1 MRKVTY
7 IPESGD
13 LNAEVMTGNELMDA
27 TTTVVR
33 TIARDHNTD
42 VTFAGEGAATDGD
55 SVILPTIDGDAK
67 VTRRQALVV
76 GGYANHETLH
86 KLMTDFDRLKP
97 RMRRWHREGRHLTK
111 AMANAIEDV
120 RIEHGGQ
127 VLYNGMPK
135 AIDKTSREVNR
146 EFIDKIYPQDPSIV
160 EDFGKIGPV
169 AVTWEGRRRLGYPD
183 SSLTEALD
191 LLPKDIRKQVEKIV
205 DATMALD
212 HGVAGMGQV
221 NRTKALDGSIEAAKL
236 AERIVRQHMNKLRK
250 QQQQEQEAKNG
261 TGNGQQ
267 GQGQGNDA
275 NQCGGDGQPTQS
287 GNGDDM
293 GGTGRVRVSGDGE
306 QGDAQGNEG
315 DQESPSSYSNSQ
327 EIGEQQSDDD
337 RGDGDARGS
346 GTEGDGEAEITEP
359 EPLNPDLDQVIKQVS
374 AEINANR
381 PKSSRYIVFAPGEDR
396 IVHWRDD
403 KRMKKHAKHFAQE
416 YGNLKQMMSSQLG
429 TCRRKLE
436 RVLTAMA
443 QTYWENGK
451 RSGRLDVRRNAA
463 RIVQFGGNVFR
474 RRTEETAV
482 NTALSILI
490 DLSGSMSGDKLQLSA
505 QASIA
510 IAEALDPV
518 GVPLEISGH
527 HTCLTQKTQQAH
539 ANRQNYDP
547 KYGRLQNIKMPIFK
561 GYDDTLSICRSA
573 LGAIPYYS
581 YGANA
586 DGDAIMMAAKRLLD
600 RREERKVMLVL
611 SDGSPAYSSETKCE
625 HQHTR
630 DCVEWCRANGIRIV
644 GLGILDDSVRRYY
657 PEYIVINNIAEF
669 ATTYVDQVAKLL
681 VDPDGRDSELMQT
694 NVRKGTKLA

>member
-1 MRKVTY
+1 
-7 IPESGD
+7 
-13 LNAEVMTGNELMDA
+13 MTGDELMDA

-33 TIARDHNTD
+33 TIARDHDTN

-55 SVILPTIDGDAK
+55 SVILPTIDGTAK

-146 EFIDKIYPQDPSIV
+146 EFIDNIYPQDKSVV

-183 SSLTEALD
+183 ASLTEALD

-212 HGVAGMGQV
+212 HGVSGMGQV
-221 NRTKALDGSIEAAKL
+221 NRTKAFDGSIEAAKL
-236 AERIVRQHMNKLRK
+236 AERVVRQHMNKLRK
-250 QQQQEQEAKNG
+250 QQQQGQETKG
-261 TGNGQQ
+261 DGQGNGQQ
-267 GQGQGNDA
+267 GKGQGDDA
-275 NQCGGDGQPTQS
+275 NQCSGDDGQPTQ
-287 GNGDDM
+287 GGDGDDV
-293 GGTGRVRVSGDGE
+293 GSTGRVRVSGDGDTGGE
-306 QGDAQGNEG
+306 QGEQ
-315 DQESPSSYSNSQ
+315 QTPTSYSNSQ
-327 EIGEQQSDDD
+327 EIDEQQSEDD
-337 RGDGDARGS
+337 RDSDSDNRGAGGEGTGD
-346 GTEGDGEAEITEP
+346 EEITEP
-359 EPLNPDLDQVIKQVS
+359 QPLNAELDQVIKQVS

-381 PKSSRYIVFAPGEDR
+381 PKSSPYIVFAPSEDQV
-396 IVHWRDD
+396 VHWRDD
-403 KRMKKHAKHFAQE
+403 KRIKKHTKHFAE
-416 YGNLKQMMSSQLG
+416 SYAELKKMMSSQLG

-474 RRTEETAV
+474 RRTEEASI
-482 NTALSILI
+482 NSALSILI

-510 IAEALDPV
+510 IAEALEPV
-518 GVPLEISGH
+518 GVPLEVSGH
-527 HTCLTQKTQQAH
+527 HTMLTTKTSQAH
-539 ANRQNYDP
+539 HQRTNFDP
-547 KYGRLQNIKMPIFK
+547 TYGRLQNIKMPIFK
-561 GYDDTLSICRSA
+561 GFEDSLSICRSA
-573 LGAIPYYS
+573 MGAIPYYA

-600 RREERKVMLVL
+600 RREERKVLLVL

-669 ATTYVDQVAKLL
+669 ASTYVDQVAKLL
-681 VDPDGRDSELMQT
+681 VDTDGRDSELMQT
-694 NVRKGTKLA
+694 SVRKGTKFA